1 MKDILITFESGHYK
15 SFRGAWLKD
24 SVWGHFRKEDG
35 TEVHVNKEKVEY
47 IEVREIK
54 VPADE

>member
-1 MKDILITFESGHYK
+1 LKAAITSHFE
-15 SFRGAWLKD
+15 A
-24 SVWGHFRKEDG
+24 RKEDG